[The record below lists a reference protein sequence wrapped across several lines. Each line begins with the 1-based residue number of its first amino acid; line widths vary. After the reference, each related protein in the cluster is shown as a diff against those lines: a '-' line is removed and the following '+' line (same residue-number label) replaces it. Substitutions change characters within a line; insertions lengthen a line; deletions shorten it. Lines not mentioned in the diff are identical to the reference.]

1 MLFSYSS
8 SCQEILSSLNIVKT
22 NETELQTNYS
32 QDNQRPQWS
41 TPEKTFTVMFSPTLK
56 PRYLGHTYGT
66 LQLSLC
72 VSYKNLSQ
80 FLNIIFF
87 FENFYSYTVSIS
99 PPFIYKS
106 HGNIIVKNKIKRPI
120 CLIFKRFLSE
130 IKEYCKEMFF

>member
-1 MLFSYSS
+1 MVVFFQIIWSKIFSRFFFSNNHVLFSYSS
-8 SCQEILSSLNIVKT
+8 SCQEILSSLNIMKT

-41 TPEKTFTVMFSPTLK
+41 TPEKTFTVMFSPTLR

-80 FLNIIFF
+80 FLNIIFLF
-87 FENFYSYTVSIS
+87 WKFL
-99 PPFIYKS
+99 FIHCIHIAAIYLHITWK
-106 HGNIIVKNKIKRPI
+106 HNR
-120 CLIFKRFLSE
+120 E
-130 IKEYCKEMFF
+130 E